1 MPSNTSS
8 PELLERRTLTGIF
21 VHLFVLLPGAL
32 VLAGLVYLVSD
43 HPFTRANIRNALNWY
58 FTVFALLILS
68 FLTFF
73 LGGDGF
79 EVTGYGTVDPLA
91 IPEPVD
97 TILVLVGVVFV
108 IALVIAILLS
118 LFYPF
123 IATAKAIFG
132 TAWKYPF
139 AYEFIS
145 GDD

>member
-1 MPSNTSS
+1 MTSNTSS

-21 VHLFVLLPGAL
+21 VHLLVLLPGGL
-32 VLAGLVYLVSD
+32 VLAGIAYLVSN

-58 FTVFALLILS
+58 LTLLSLFVVT

-97 TILVLVGVVFV
+97 TILVLVGAGFAL
-108 IALVIAILLS
+108 ALVIAMLLG

-123 IATAKAIFG
+123 VATAKAIFG
-132 TAWKYPF
+132 TAWEYPF
-139 AYEFIS
+139 AYEFVS